1 MPDQSG
7 PPASVGIL
15 VPTGMLGGG
24 FSPATITRGLCLG
37 ADVIAVDGG
46 STDSG
51 PYYLGAGVA
60 KTAEEAVRRD
70 LRLLLAA
77 ANSARIPPSS
87 SFRPMRHRAVRWPS
101 KYLH

>member
-7 PPASVGIL
+7 PPDSVGIL

-24 FSPATITRGLCLG
+24 FGPETITRGISLG

-51 PYYLGAGVA
+51 PYYLGPAWPRRPSTPCVA
-60 KTAEEAVRRD
+60 TSACSSQPR
-70 LRLLLAA
+70 AA
-77 ANSARIPPSS
+77 PAYR
-87 SFRPMRHRAVRWPS
+87 
-101 KYLH
+101 